1 MLGPLGI
8 ANVKMNNH
16 RLFFLLSRQEV
27 LSRAFV
33 TVFWF
38 NDFVSGPPLKLVKYL
53 PHNCDLSSV
62 FIRGNRLI
70 CVFKS
75 FVPKND
81 ALGDHITLFEPKYC
95 DKCTRQDFLTRVTRQ
110 ETKEPVDGLFDVSC
124 SKKRT

>member
-1 MLGPLGI
+1 MF
-8 ANVKMNNH
+8 H
-16 RLFFLLSRQEV
+16 RLFFLMSRQEV

-81 ALGDHITLFEPKYC
+81 ALGDHSQNSEPKYR
-95 DKCTRQDFLTRVTRQ
+95 DKCTRQDFLTRQ
-110 ETKEPVDGLFDVSC
+110 EKKEPVELSRNVTVVTFIQQ
-124 SKKRT
+124 KI